1 MVIFLNGAS
10 SSGKSSIAQVLQL
23 LLPVPCLNAG
33 VDHFF
38 SMLPAG
44 LLDAAQTG
52 PAGTAARLSWLG
64 AGEGR
69 AGTALAQADK
79 WRADMRRTIACM
91 AGLGNHLIVDEI
103 ITCADWVTD
112 YQALLAGHDMVWVGV
127 HCTLEIVEERERER
141 ARQGEA
147 GHAGQAREHFDQVHA
162 HCRYDIEVDS
172 ARLSPYQCAR
182 LIVDRAAQRY
192 RWENT
197 EQAPE
202 MRTRTQGCL

>member
-44 LLDAAQTG
+44 LLDAGQTRQ
-52 PAGTAARLSWLG
+52 AGAGGRLPWLG
-64 AGEGR
+64 PEQGR
-69 AGTALAQADK
+69 VGVALAQADK
-79 WRADMRRTIACM
+79 WRADMRRTIAGM

-103 ITCADWVTD
+103 ITRADWVAD
-112 YQALLAGHDMVWVGV
+112 YQALLAGHDVLWVGV
-127 HCTLEIVEERERER
+127 RCTLEIIEERERER
-141 ARQGEA
+141 ARRGES
-147 GHAGQAREHFDQVHA
+147 GRAGQAREHFHQVHA

-182 LIVDRAAQRY
+182 LIADQAAHRC
-192 RWENT
+192 
-197 EQAPE
+197 
-202 MRTRTQGCL
+202 G